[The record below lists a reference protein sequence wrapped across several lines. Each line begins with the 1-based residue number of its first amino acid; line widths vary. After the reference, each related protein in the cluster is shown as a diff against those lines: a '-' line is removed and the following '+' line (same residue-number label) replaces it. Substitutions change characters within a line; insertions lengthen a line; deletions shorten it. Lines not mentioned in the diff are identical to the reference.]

1 MDVQLN
7 KGDTLY
13 LFTDGFADQFGGE
26 KGKKLKQPNIIK
38 LIEEVNSLPA
48 EKQKMIVDRY
58 FNRWKE
64 GYDQVDDV
72 WFMGIKV

>member
-1 MDVQLN
+1 M
-7 KGDTLY
+7 
-13 LFTDGFADQFGGE
+13 FTDGYPDQFGGE
-26 KGKKLKQPNIIK
+26 KGKKIK
-38 LIEEVNSLPA
+38 TANMKIMLEQIHGLPF

-72 WFMGIKV
+72 LFIGIQL